1 MGKINEYSAMGAA
14 PASND
19 LLFIGD
25 TDGSPAYE
33 IKSIT
38 VANLHKVAN
47 VAAASSSGLSLK
59 DDGGNSGIFIKDG
72 GNIGIGTG
80 AGSPNTFL
88 ELNSGARTAT
98 FVAGTPSTWTNMLLL
113 NPTDTNTA
121 AVGINFQVDN
131 AFDSSSGAG
140 IVGIKSHATNAQM
153 DLAFITDPSG
163 AGSAERIRILHSGE
177 VGVGQT
183 APTSKLHIGDGSAT
197 PSLRVEGSSYSVY
210 LNSGGANGPGLAGG
224 SHNLHI
230 QRGYGGGSGKDLY
243 FFYSTSAPVTP
254 LMIQSA
260 DGNVG
265 IGTNAPAG
273 TLQIDTAVDDALYI
287 HSRDPAKPARIKLS
301 VSASAAGYIADTAGY
316 ITISGNNVAA
326 ANNCLQISKGGT
338 SSGGRLSIGGVLGT
352 FSYAITTVS
361 SPATQASFS
370 SSHNSRGY
378 LYITNN
384 QSTTAQTAIIFGNT
398 QTNSPRWM
406 AGQFWTATPSENY
419 FSWNYL
425 GDTALA
431 SNSPNSATFSP
442 SSSALESNTAYC
454 SQTGGLSCEN
464 TSVAFGHIQ
473 TDSSTSTSN
482 LTATYNMQDP
492 VALSAAGIATIDF
505 SKKLTSDKYTVIATG
520 WDGTRPLVG
529 YASTKNEGSVAITF
543 YRLDTGA
550 AIDLTAS
557 AAIELDFVVYGG
569 SSSGVDKDVM
579 LQTRLEKAAP

>member
-25 TDGSPAYE
+25 TDGSPSYE

-38 VANLHKVAN
+38 IANLNKTDSI
-47 VAAASSSGLSLK
+47 AAATTAGITITDKVPTYGIEVHHGGNVGIGAGYATTPTSYLDVRGASDASLTLAQFLNPSATTDGRITQILVGTDRADYKSLSLRYTY
-59 DDGGNSGIFIKDG
+59 DTTNNDGLITLRHYEDATEGIHLKGDGN
-72 GNIGIGTG
+72 
-80 AGSPNTFL
+80 
-88 ELNSGARTAT
+88 
-98 FVAGTPSTWTNMLLL
+98 
-113 NPTDTNTA
+113 
-121 AVGINFQVDN
+121 VGI
-131 AFDSSSGAG
+131 
-140 IVGIKSHATNAQM
+140 
-153 DLAFITDPSG
+153 
-163 AGSAERIRILHSGE
+163 
-177 VGVGQT
+177 GQT
-183 APTSKLHIGDGSAT
+183 APTSKLHIGNGSAT
-197 PSLRVEGSSYSVY
+197 PSLRVEGADYSVY
-210 LNSGGANGPGLAGG
+210 LYTDGTNGPGLKGG
-224 SHNLHI
+224 AHNLHI

-287 HSRDPAKPARIKLS
+287 HSRDATKPARIKLS
-301 VSASAAGYIADTAGY
+301 VTTAAAGYITDTAGY
-316 ITISGNNVAA
+316 MTISGNNVAA

-338 SSGGRLSIGGVLGT
+338 TNGGRLSIGGVLGT

-492 VALSAAGIATIDF
+492 VTLSAAGIATIDF

-529 YASTKNEGSVAITF
+529 YASTKGEGSVAITF

-569 SSSGVDKDVM
+569 SSSGVNKDVM

>member
-25 TDGSPAYE
+25 TDASYQ

-38 VANLHKVAN
+38 IANLNKMADL
-47 VAAASSSGLSLK
+47 AAVNSSGLSIK
-59 DDGGNSGIFIKDG
+59 DDGGNYGIFIKDG
-72 GNIGIGTG
+72 GNVGIGTATPDYELDISATNPVLGITAG
-80 AGSPNTFL
+80 ASGDAIIRFDQTTTQQATIGYDDTGDLLKLNNNSNFGGTNHLVINTDG
-88 ELNSGARTAT
+88 N
-98 FVAGTPSTWTNMLLL
+98 
-113 NPTDTNTA
+113 
-121 AVGINFQVDN
+121 VGI
-131 AFDSSSGAG
+131 
-140 IVGIKSHATNAQM
+140 
-153 DLAFITDPSG
+153 
-163 AGSAERIRILHSGE
+163 GE
-177 VGVGQT
+177 T
-183 APTSKLHIGDGSAT
+183 APTSTLHIGDGSAT
-197 PSLRVEGSSYSVY
+197 PSLRVEGASSYSVY
-210 LNSGGANGPGLAGG
+210 LYTDGTNGPGLKGG
-224 SHNLHI
+224 AHALHI
-230 QRGYGGGSGKDLY
+230 QRGYGGGAGANLY
-243 FFYSTSAPVTP
+243 CFYKTSAPVTP
-254 LMIQSA
+254 LMIQSE

-265 IGTNAPAG
+265 IGTNTPAG

-287 HSRDPAKPARIKLS
+287 HSRDAAKPARIKLS
-301 VSASAAGYIADTAGY
+301 VTTSAAGYITDTAGY
-316 ITISGNNVAA
+316 MTISGNNVAA

-338 SSGGRLSIGGVLGT
+338 TNGGRLSIGGVLGT
-352 FSYAITTVS
+352 FSYALTTVS
-361 SPATQASFS
+361 SPATQASFT
-370 SSHNSRGY
+370 SSHATRGY

-384 QSTTAQTAIIFGNT
+384 QSTTGQTAIIFGNA

-406 AGQFWTATPSENY
+406 AGQFFTSTPSENY

-492 VALSAAGIATIDF
+492 VTLSAAGIATIDF

-529 YASTKNEGSVAITF
+529 YASTKGEGSVAITF